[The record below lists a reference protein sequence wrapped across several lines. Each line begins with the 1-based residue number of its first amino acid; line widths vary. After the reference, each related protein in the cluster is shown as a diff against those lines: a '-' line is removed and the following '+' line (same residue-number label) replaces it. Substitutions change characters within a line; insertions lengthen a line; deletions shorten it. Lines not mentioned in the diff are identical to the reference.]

1 MPAPPPGAE
10 RNNHQTNV
18 RDDAVPAPPPSGYD
32 RPMTTLPDS
41 LTAALPSR
49 ERRCPALALADGRW
63 LAAARAGLYVFPAPS
78 PSEAGAG
85 SGEEGT
91 SSGKEAGAGSR
102 EEAGAGSGEA
112 ADAAGPALFPWY
124 DVARARWEAEG
135 ELFALEWVD
144 PSRRPLTGR
153 TEGDPEQFM
162 RHAGEYV
169 DRSIVLHAQ
178 CQADNGTTITAWVRR
193 GGRGLFSVLTASGP
207 LDAAGRRAADALE
220 AGAREAVGLD

>member
-1 MPAPPPGAE
+1 
-10 RNNHQTNV
+10 
-18 RDDAVPAPPPSGYD
+18 
-32 RPMTTLPDS
+32 MTTLPKS
-41 LTAALPSR
+41 LASSLPSR
-49 ERRCPALALADGRW
+49 ERRSPSLELQDGRW
-63 LAAARAGLYVFPAPS
+63 LAAAKSGLYIF
-78 PSEAGAG
+78 GAQA
-85 SGEEGT
+85 
-91 SSGKEAGAGSR
+91 SSGDETPTP
-102 EEAGAGSGEA
+102 EF
-112 ADAAGPALFPWY
+112 FPWY

-169 DRSIVLHAQ
+169 DRSIVLHTQ

-193 GGRGLFSVLTASGP
+193 GGRGLFSVLTADGP
-207 LDAAGRRAADALE
+207 LDAAGRQAADALE

>member
-1 MPAPPPGAE
+1 MPIITYVLTCAKGRARTPTGGVDQQDPSQPKG
-10 RNNHQTNV
+10 V
-18 RDDAVPAPPPSGYD
+18 AVPAPPPSGYD
-32 RPMTTLPDS
+32 RRMTTLPDS

-49 ERRCPALALADGRW
+49 ERRSPALALADGRW

-78 PSEAGAG
+78 PS
-85 SGEEGT
+85 
-91 SSGKEAGAGSR
+91 
-102 EEAGAGSGEA
+102 EAGAGSGEA

-144 PSRRPLTGR
+144 PSRSPLTGR

-169 DRSIVLHAQ
+169 DRSIVLHTQ

-193 GGRGLFSVLTASGP
+193 GGHGLFSVLTASGP

>member
-1 MPAPPPGAE
+1 MPIITYVLTCAKGRSRTPTGGVDQQDPSQPKG
-10 RNNHQTNV
+10 V
-18 RDDAVPAPPPSGYD
+18 AVPAPPPSGYD
-32 RPMTTLPDS
+32 RRMTTLPDS

-85 SGEEGT
+85 SGE
-91 SSGKEAGAGSR
+91 
-102 EEAGAGSGEA
+102 A

-144 PSRRPLTGR
+144 PSRSPLTGR

-169 DRSIVLHAQ
+169 DRSIVLHTQ

-193 GGRGLFSVLTASGP
+193 GGHGLFSVLTASGP

>member
-1 MPAPPPGAE
+1 
-10 RNNHQTNV
+10 
-18 RDDAVPAPPPSGYD
+18 
-32 RPMTTLPDS
+32 MTTLPNS

-78 PSEAGAG
+78 PS
-85 SGEEGT
+85 
-91 SSGKEAGAGSR
+91 EAGAGSR

-169 DRSIVLHAQ
+169 DRSIVLHTQ

>member
-1 MPAPPPGAE
+1 
-10 RNNHQTNV
+10 
-18 RDDAVPAPPPSGYD
+18 
-32 RPMTTLPDS
+32 MTTLPDS

-49 ERRCPALALADGRW
+49 ERRSPALALADGRW
-63 LAAARAGLYVFPAPS
+63 LAAARSGLYVFPAPS
-78 PSEAGAG
+78 PSEEGAH
-85 SGEEGT
+85 
-91 SSGKEAGAGSR
+91 
-102 EEAGAGSGEA
+102 
-112 ADAAGPALFPWY
+112 AAGPALFPWY

-169 DRSIVLHAQ
+169 DRSIVLHTQ
-178 CQADNGTTITAWVRR
+178 SQADNGTTITAWVRR
-193 GGRGLFSVLTASGP
+193 GGRGLFSVLTADGP
-207 LDAAGRRAADALE
+207 LDAAGRQAADALE

>member
-1 MPAPPPGAE
+1 
-10 RNNHQTNV
+10 
-18 RDDAVPAPPPSGYD
+18 
-32 RPMTTLPDS
+32 MTTLPKS
-41 LTAALPSR
+41 LASSLPSR
-49 ERRCPALALADGRW
+49 ERRSPSLELQDGRW
-63 LAAARAGLYVFPAPS
+63 LAAAKSSLYVF
-78 PSEAGAG
+78 GAQA
-85 SGEEGT
+85 
-91 SSGKEAGAGSR
+91 SSGDETPTP
-102 EEAGAGSGEA
+102 EI
-112 ADAAGPALFPWY
+112 FPWY

-207 LDAAGRRAADALE
+207 LDAAGRRSADALE

>member
-1 MPAPPPGAE
+1 
-10 RNNHQTNV
+10 
-18 RDDAVPAPPPSGYD
+18 
-32 RPMTTLPDS
+32 MTTLPDS

-49 ERRCPALALADGRW
+49 ERRSPGLALADGRW
-63 LAAARAGLYVFPAPS
+63 LAAARSGLYVFPAPF
-78 PSEAGAG
+78 EEEAG
-85 SGEEGT
+85 SG
-91 SSGKEAGAGSR
+91 KAARGA
-102 EEAGAGSGEA
+102 E
-112 ADAAGPALFPWY
+112 PALFPWY
-124 DVARARWEAEG
+124 DVARAHWEAEG

-169 DRSIVLHAQ
+169 DRSIVLHTQ

-193 GGRGLFSVLTASGP
+193 GGHGLFSVLTASGP

-220 AGAREAVGLD
+220 ARVREAVGLD